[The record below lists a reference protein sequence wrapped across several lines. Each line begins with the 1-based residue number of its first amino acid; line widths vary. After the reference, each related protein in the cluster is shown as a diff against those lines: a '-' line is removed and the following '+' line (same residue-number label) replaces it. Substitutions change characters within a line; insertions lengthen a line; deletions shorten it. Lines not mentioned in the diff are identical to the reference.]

1 MNCGCTMH
9 HPMCAV
15 GVELFTTFVWFQQQ
29 WHAAP
34 AEQQEK
40 HWEDVSS
47 ARGAYID
54 HVQGWRQGD
63 VRVRQ
68 QKGSW
73 RLERRQREQWT
84 FQFGMTGE
92 ETLRAWLKAQGFWRY
107 AQIDIGETQDR
118 LTGYYHQRTSRAG
131 DDSEN
136 NAATTKPLWQ
146 DGQRNAPSHAQKGD
160 PPFEDHLS
168 AEVDQTTEMA
178 LLIAVLVGRFSHP
191 LTLVDRLSLQ
201 RKAVSW
207 LVSRGVQQIGA
218 DERHTIAVLIE
229 KAIALREMLEH
240 QNPNERRQ

>member
-34 AEQQEK
+34 GEQQEK

-47 ARGAYID
+47 ARSAYID

-68 QKGSW
+68 EKGTW
-73 RLERRQREQWT
+73 RLERRHREQWA

-107 AQIDIGETQDR
+107 AQIDIREPQDR
-118 LTGYYHQRTSRAG
+118 LTGYYHQRASRVESSLG
-131 DDSEN
+131 
-136 NAATTKPLWQ
+136 NAAAITKPLWQ
-146 DGQRNAPSHAQKGD
+146 DGQRDAPSHAQKGD
-160 PPFEDHLS
+160 PPFEDHG
-168 AEVDQTTEMA
+168 DQATEMA

-191 LTLVDRLSLQ
+191 LTLVDRLSIQ

-207 LVSRGVQQIGA
+207 LVSRGVQQVGA
-218 DERHTIAVLIE
+218 GERHTIAVLIE
-229 KAIALREMLEH
+229 KAMALREMLEH